1 MARINLI
8 AWNNQRGLSHDL
20 LLLRQALES
29 CGHEVVSTSVGS
41 KRRHGAWRARAQRL
55 RMGWRWLRS
64 GGHEA
69 ARYDVNIM
77 LEHVRPA
84 CLGLARHNVL
94 IPNQE
99 WFSARDYRWLPRFDA
114 IFTKSRAATDVF
126 RGKGRPVHYIG
137 FRSIDCFDAAPAR
150 APEFLH
156 LAGAS
161 RMKGTERLL
170 AVWRR
175 HPEWPLL
182 RVLQAPQA
190 AASDHPK
197 SQCPNI
203 DHRIGY
209 VRDISEIRRLQNTHA
224 FHLCLSEAE
233 GWGHYIVE
241 AMSCAAVVITCDA
254 PPMNELVRPDRGLLV
269 HAHEAG
275 MLNAAMRYHFDEA
288 ALEAVIEHAMAMD
301 VIERQAMGQRARDW
315 FLTNQRAFAPRLDAA
330 LQSLI
335 E

>member
-20 LLLRQALES
+20 RLLRQALEER
-29 CGHEVVSTSVGS
+29 GHEVTATNAGP
-41 KRRHGAWRARAQRL
+41 KRHHGAWFARAQRL
-55 RMGWRWLRS
+55 RMAWRWLRS
-64 GGHEA
+64 GGRAA
-69 ARYDVNIM
+69 ARYDLNIM

-84 CLGLARHNVL
+84 FLGLARRNVL

-99 WFSARDYRWLPRFDA
+99 WFSERDRRWLPRIDA
-114 IFTKSRAATDVF
+114 ILTKSQVATQVF
-126 RGKGRPVHYIG
+126 RSEGRPVHYIG
-137 FRSIDCFDAAPAR
+137 FRSIDCFDAASPR

-170 AVWRR
+170 AVWRK

-182 RVLQAPQA
+182 RVLQAPETVPA
-190 AASDHPK
+190 DAPTAGH
-197 SQCPNI
+197 PNI

-209 VRDISEIRRLQNTHA
+209 VKDIAEIRRLQNTHA

-241 AMSCAAVVITCDA
+241 AMSCAAVVITCDGA
-254 PPMNELVRPDRGLLV
+254 PMNELVRPDRGLLV
-269 HAHEAG
+269 RAHEAG
-275 MLNAAMRYHFDEA
+275 PLNAAIRYHFDEA
-288 ALEAVIEHAMAMD
+288 ALEAAVERAMAMD
-301 VIERQAMGQRARDW
+301 PAERQAMGQCARDW
-315 FLTNQRAFAPRLDAA
+315 FLANQREFAPRLDEA
-330 LQSLI
+330 LRLLSG
-335 E
+335 